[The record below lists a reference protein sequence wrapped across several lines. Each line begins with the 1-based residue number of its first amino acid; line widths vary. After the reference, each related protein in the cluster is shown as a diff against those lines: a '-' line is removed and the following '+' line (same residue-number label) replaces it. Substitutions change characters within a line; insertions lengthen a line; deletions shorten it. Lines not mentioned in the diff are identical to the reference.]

1 MRAAQVSHF
10 QVIMQ
15 FPVIMSIKFPK
26 AFDEVLDMLRLLKGD
41 IMGYLDIKCA
51 VPMDMCACATTACS

>member
-1 MRAAQVSHF
+1 MQVSHF

-15 FPVIMSIKFPK
+15 FPVIMSMKFPP
-26 AFDEVLDMLRLLKGD
+26 AFDEILQALKLLKGD

-51 VPMDMCACATTACS
+51 VKMDM